1 MTEFTTTATGDR
13 VAYDLR
19 GAGPALIF
27 VAGAGPFRAID
38 PWTTETAERAAQQG
52 ITTLVFDRLGRGESP
67 AQGQLDLERELQA
80 IQALLD
86 IVGGSAVLCGHSSGC
101 SISLRAAATGL
112 PIDGL
117 ALWEAPFA
125 GVAADTQAWSDEVE
139 QRMDAGDP
147 EGALS
152 HYMKD
157 MPPEW
162 LAEAK
167 TSSSGVRSPQAWSA
181 CAPMANR
188 SPGQLPHS
196 RTAVSAASAS
206 RYSRCTAPK
215 RSPRCHSR
223 PHASSKPSPAPFKK
237 PSPARSTPGNPSQ
250 WRPNSP
256 PSSSP
261 ASNRPQRQR
270 PHRSVA
276 TTPCPSRTTEWPDQ
290 SAIRTLNGRC
300 QSNMLLPVERALTL
314 FAGRW

>member
-67 AQGQLDLERELQA
+67 AEGRLDLDRELDA
-80 IQALLD
+80 IHALFD

-112 PIDGL
+112 PVNGL
-117 ALWEAPFA
+117 ALWEAPLA

-167 TSSSGVRSPQAWSA
+167 TSSQWGEIAAGVVSLRADGQSLAWA
-181 CAPMANR
+181 VAALGDGRLGGIRQQVLAMYGTETFPEMPLAAARIVEAIPGAIQKAVPGAEHTWQPEPMAAE
-188 SPGQLPHS
+188 L
-196 RTAVSAASAS
+196 SAFVKS
-206 RYSRCTAPK
+206 C
-215 RSPRCHSR
+215 
-223 PHASSKPSPAPFKK
+223 
-237 PSPARSTPGNPSQ
+237 Q
-250 WRPNSP
+250 Q
-256 PSSSP
+256 PSSAP
-261 ASNRPQRQR
+261 
-270 PHRSVA
+270 A
-276 TTPCPSRTTEWPDQ
+276 TTP
-290 SAIRTLNGRC
+290 IGRY
-300 QSNMLLPVERALTL
+300 STVP
-314 FAGRW
+314 